1 VTIVIRQA
9 VIADKDAWNNYIF
22 SKEDASPYHNFSWV
36 QSVEKAYGFK
46 NVSLI
51 AMDDEV
57 VVGVL
62 PIINLHRP
70 FLAGSLCS
78 LPYCDVGYAVT
89 NDQDIENKLLD
100 KLNVLS
106 LLTRSKQI
114 EYRDQVNIE
123 NTDLNDMSRLA
134 GQKVRMVLPL
144 PDSSEILKNSF
155 KSKLRS
161 QIRKAEKNG
170 LTYQIGSS
178 NELLDSFYKVFTV
191 NMRKLGSPV
200 HSKLLFQELLNNYQD
215 NMLISIVYKD
225 DTVPVGAGIVLRNNK
240 KACIPWASTLPE
252 YNRLAP
258 NMLLYW
264 SLLKEVT
271 DSGCSEFD
279 FGRSTFNEG
288 TYKFKKQWGAMP
300 VLLNWTLPGT
310 KISSDDSE
318 PGKSKSR
325 EFFEIFWR
333 KLPLGLTTRI
343 GPMIRKY
350 VSL

>member
-1 VTIVIRQA
+1 MTIIIRQA
-9 VIADKDAWNNYIF
+9 DITDKDAWNNYIF
-22 SKEDASPYHNFSWV
+22 SRDDASPYHNFSWV

-46 NVSLI
+46 NLSLI
-51 AMDDEV
+51 AIDDDV

-62 PIINLHRP
+62 PIIHMQRP

-78 LPYCDVGYAVT
+78 LPYCDVGYAVA

-100 KLNVLS
+100 KLNELKLS
-106 LLTRSKQI
+106 TRSKQI
-114 EYRDQVNIE
+114 EYRDQVSIE
-123 NTDLNDMSRLA
+123 NTDFNDISQLA
-134 GQKVRMVLPL
+134 EQKVRMILPL
-144 PDSSEILKNSF
+144 PGSSEILQKNF

-170 LTYQIGSS
+170 LTYQVGSS
-178 NELLDSFYKVFTV
+178 NELLDSFYKVFIV

-200 HSKLLFQELLNNYQD
+200 HSKLLFQALLGNYQD

-225 DTVPVGAGIVLRNNK
+225 NVVPVGAGIVLRNNNI
-240 KACIPWASTLPE
+240 ACIPWASTLPE

-271 DSGCSEFD
+271 DSGCNEFD

-310 KISSDDSE
+310 KVSPDESE
-318 PGKSKSR
+318 AGKSKTR
-325 EFFEIFWR
+325 EFFEICWR